1 MRGENI
7 KSPDVLKLCIHFQV
21 VGKVY
26 KVACFLNSR
35 EKAGTID
42 IASGMLNQKQ

>member
-1 MRGENI
+1 VDSGEDALL
-7 KSPDVLKLCIHFQV
+7 SPTYKKCIHLKV
-21 VGKVY
+21 VGKIY

-42 IASGMLNQKQ
+42 IASGML